1 MADVNKSFL
10 YKSLLDT
17 INEIL
22 ETDVYDVK
30 KFEYL
35 LSKLYVLVNQLNDDT
50 ISTILMTLPTNNTP
64 IAYRRIQMKLASII
78 PYVSSKFIKSVE
90 EE

>member
-1 MADVNKSFL
+1 MVDVNKASL
-10 YKSLLDT
+10 YKNLLDL

-35 LSKLYVLVNQLNDDT
+35 LSKLYLLANQLRDDT
-50 ISTILMTLPTNNTP
+50 ISTILMTIPSNNTP
-64 IAYRRIQMKLASII
+64 TAYRRIQMKLASII
-78 PYVSSKFIKSVE
+78 PYLSDKLIKSVE
-90 EE
+90 G